1 MEYNKEL
8 LEMTD
13 KELIKTIESQNT
25 WNSLEFEEL
34 LRRADIDQAAA
45 PYVIDGESQK
55 DPEEIYLEARTKVL
69 GGMEKWNSR
78 QQKKQ

>member
-13 KELIKTIESQNT
+13 TELIKTIESQNT

-45 PYVIDGESQK
+45 PYVIDGEPQK
-55 DPEEIYLEARTKVL
+55 DPEEIYQEAKAKVL
-69 GGMEKWNSR
+69 GGMEK
-78 QQKKQ
+78 

>member
-13 KELIKTIESQNT
+13 NELIGTIENQST

-45 PYVIDGESQK
+45 PYVIDGEPQK
-55 DPEEIYLEARTKVL
+55 DPEEIYQEAKARILRGV
-69 GGMEKWNSR
+69 EDEH
-78 QQKKQ
+78 